1 MFSTVC
7 ASLLLALVF
16 SILAVEV
23 PPVQSLMLLGACFA
37 ATIFCCALEAWSCQ
51 EAPGPDRAQ
60 SPENAHGRD
69 IGQGGTN

>member
-16 SILAVEV
+16 GVLAIEV
-23 PPVQSLMLLGACFA
+23 PPLQSLMLVGACLA

-51 EAPGPDRAQ
+51 ETPAEIVRGNDA
-60 SPENAHGRD
+60 GRD
-69 IGQGGTN
+69 GTN

>member
-16 SILAVEV
+16 GILAVEV
-23 PPVQSLMLLGACFA
+23 PPFQSLMLVGACFA

-51 EAPGPDRAQ
+51 EAPARDRVPSA
-60 SPENAHGRD
+60 EIAGGDDAGRD
-69 IGQGGTN
+69 GAS